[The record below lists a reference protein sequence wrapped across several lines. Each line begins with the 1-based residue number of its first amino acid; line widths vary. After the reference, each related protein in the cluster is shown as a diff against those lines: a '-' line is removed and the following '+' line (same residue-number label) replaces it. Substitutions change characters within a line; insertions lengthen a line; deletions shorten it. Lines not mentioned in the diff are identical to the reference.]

1 VEWVVTEGARE
12 QQDRG
17 IGGMSRRTAA
27 WLVSWSIWTLC
38 LALVA
43 LTGLLAYLTP
53 TLPGRFEGYWLFPNL
68 GFFPAMIMLVY
79 PTVGALIASRR
90 PGNPIGWLFCLV
102 GLVVIVVSFATA
114 YASYAVYAPS
124 SPTLPAT
131 QYAAWLADRDTLS
144 TGKYWVL
151 RFYIVQSES
160 VKECIAIGFSK
171 KECNWNEHG
180 SGIAFPA
187 MFLVLSLLLLLFP
200 DGRLPSRKWSVAALT
215 AIIGSV
221 LLTLWWTTQPG
232 PLYLYPSID
241 NPFGIWGRP
250 SDIVEV
256 GGRLSW
262 VVAWGSLIA
271 SMLSS
276 LSRWMEAEG
285 EERQQMKWFGCALL
299 LLVFAYPLSPRGL
312 LLFIVLA
319 LLPVAVGIAI
329 LKYGLYHL
337 DIIINRALVYGILTA
352 MLALVYFGG
361 VTATHAAIRAFTGQ
375 QEQPQLVIVVST
387 LIIAAL
393 FNPLR
398 RRIQG
403 FIDRLF
409 YRRKY
414 DARKTLEDFSAKL
427 RSETDLGALSDDLV
441 GVVRETMQPEHVS
454 LWLRP
459 NTAQKGSTQ
468 TSHRRVLRNE

>member
-1 VEWVVTEGARE
+1 
-12 QQDRG
+12 
-17 IGGMSRRTAA
+17 MSTRAA
-27 WLVSWSIWTLC
+27 WVLSWSIWILC

-53 TLPGRFEGYWLFPNL
+53 ALPERFEGYWWFPNL
-68 GFFPAMIMLVY
+68 GFFPAVLMLTY

-90 PGNPIGWLFCLV
+90 PGNPIGWLLCLV
-102 GLVVIVVSFATA
+102 GLVVIVLSFATA
-114 YASYAVYAPS
+114 YASYAAYAPS
-124 SPTLPAT
+124 SPPLPAT

-144 TGKYWVL
+144 TRKYWVL
-151 RFYIVQSES
+151 SYYDES
-160 VKECIAIGFSK
+160 VKECLTLGYSK
-171 KECNWNEHG
+171 KECNWNEHS
-180 SGIAFPA
+180 SGIALPA
-187 MFLVLSLLLLLFP
+187 MALVLSLLLLLFP
-200 DGRLPSRKWSVAALT
+200 DGRLTSRNWSIAAFT
-215 AIIGSV
+215 ALIGSV

-232 PLYLYPSID
+232 PLYLYPSIE
-241 NPFGIWGRP
+241 NPFGIGGQAK
-250 SDIVEV
+250 DVVEL
-256 GGRLSW
+256 GGRVGW
-262 VVAWGSLIA
+262 VVICVSLIVSLLA
-271 SMLSS
+271 S
-276 LSRWMEAEG
+276 LSRWMVAEG
-285 EERQQMKWFGCALL
+285 EERQQLKWFGCVLL
-299 LLVFAYPLSPRGL
+299 ILVFAYPLSPRGL

-352 MLALVYFGG
+352 SLALVYFGG
-361 VTATHAAIRAFTGQ
+361 VTATHAVFRTLTGQ

-403 FIDRLF
+403 SIDRLF

-414 DARKTLEDFSAKL
+414 DARKTLEAFSAKIRDGTEL
-427 RSETDLGALSDDLV
+427 DALSEDLI
-441 GVVRETMQPEHVS
+441 GVVREAMQPAHVS

-459 NTAQKGSTQ
+459 DAPRKGEQKD
-468 TSHRRVLRNE
+468 

>member
-1 VEWVVTEGARE
+1 V
-12 QQDRG
+12 
-17 IGGMSRRTAA
+17 
-27 WLVSWSIWTLC
+27 LSWSIWILC

-43 LTGLLAYLTP
+43 LTGLLDYLTP
-53 TLPGRFEGYWLFPNL
+53 TLPGRFEGYWWFPNL
-68 GFFPAMIMLVY
+68 GFFPAVLMLVY

-90 PGNPIGWLFCLV
+90 PGNPIGWLLCLV
-102 GLVVIVVSFATA
+102 GLVVIVLSFATA
-114 YASYAVYAPS
+114 YASYAAYAPS
-124 SPTLPAT
+124 SPPLPAT

-144 TGKYWVL
+144 TRKYWVL
-151 RFYIVQSES
+151 AFYDES
-160 VKECIAIGFSK
+160 VKECLAIGYSK

-187 MFLVLSLLLLLFP
+187 MFLVLSMLLLLFP

-215 AIIGSV
+215 ALIGSV
-221 LLTLWWTTQPG
+221 VLTLWWTTQPG

-241 NPFGIWGRP
+241 NPFGIGGHTR
-250 SDIVEV
+250 DVVEV
-256 GGRLSW
+256 GGRVGW
-262 VVAWGSLIA
+262 VVVWVSLIV

-299 LLVFAYPLSPRGL
+299 LLVFAYPFSPRGL

-319 LLPVAVGIAI
+319 LLPVAVGMAI
-329 LKYGLYHL
+329 LKYHLYHL

-352 MLALVYFGG
+352 LLALVYFGG
-361 VTATHAAIRAFTGQ
+361 VSATQAIFRALTGQ
-375 QEQPQLVIVVST
+375 QQQPQLVIVVST
-387 LIIAAL
+387 LVIAAL

-414 DARKTLEDFSAKL
+414 DAAKTLEAFSVKL
-427 RSETDLGALSDDLV
+427 REETDLDALSNDLV
-441 GVVRETMQPEHVS
+441 GVVRETMQPAHVS

-459 NTAQKGSTQ
+459 NTASKGEQ
-468 TSHRRVLRNE
+468 GQ

>member
-1 VEWVVTEGARE
+1 MLALQSGVVTEGARE
-12 QQDRG
+12 QQDRVVG
-17 IGGMSRRTAA
+17 RMSTRAA
-27 WLVSWSIWTLC
+27 WVLSWSIWILC

-102 GLVVIVVSFATA
+102 GLVVIVLSFATA

-131 QYAAWLADRDTLS
+131 QYVAWLADRDVLS
-144 TGKYWVL
+144 TGKSLFL
-151 RFYIVQSES
+151 RTFEES
-160 VKECIAIGFSK
+160 VKECLAIGDPK
-171 KECNWNEHG
+171 KFCQWNDHS
-180 SGIAFPA
+180 SGIALPA
-187 MFLVLSLLLLLFP
+187 MGLVLSLLLLLFP
-200 DGRLPSRKWSVAALT
+200 NGRLPSRKWSIAALS
-215 AIIGSV
+215 ALIGSV

-241 NPFGIWGRP
+241 NPFGIAGHAR
-250 SDIVEV
+250 DVVEV
-256 GGRLSW
+256 GGRVGW
-262 VVAWGSLIA
+262 VVVWVSLIA
-271 SMLSS
+271 STLSS
-276 LSRWMEAEG
+276 LSRAVVAEG
-285 EERQQMKWFGCALL
+285 EERQQMKWFAFSLFILL
-299 LLVFAYPLSPRGL
+299 FAYLFSPRGL
-312 LLFIVLA
+312 LLFVVLA

-352 MLALVYFGG
+352 LLALVYFGG
-361 VTATHAAIRAFTGQ
+361 VTATQAVFRALTGQ
-375 QEQPQLVIVVST
+375 EQQPQLVIVVST
-387 LIIAAL
+387 LVIAAL

-414 DARKTLEDFSAKL
+414 DAAKTLEALSAKL
-427 RSETDLGALSDDLV
+427 RDETDLDALSDDLT
-441 GVVRETMQPEHVS
+441 GVVREAMQPAHVS

-459 NTAQKGSTQ
+459 DTPRKGEQ
-468 TSHRRVLRNE
+468 AD

>member
-1 VEWVVTEGARE
+1 
-12 QQDRG
+12 
-17 IGGMSRRTAA
+17 MSTRAA
-27 WLVSWSIWTLC
+27 WVLSWSIWALC

-53 TLPGRFEGYWLFPNL
+53 ALPGRFEGYWWFPNL
-68 GFFPAMIMLVY
+68 GFFPAVLMLAY

-90 PGNPIGWLFCLV
+90 PRNPIGWLFCLV
-102 GLVVIVVSFATA
+102 GLVVIVLSFATA
-114 YASYAVYAPS
+114 YASYAAYAPS
-124 SPTLPAT
+124 SSPLPAT

-144 TGKYWVL
+144 TSKFWLLTVWD
-151 RFYIVQSES
+151 ES
-160 VKECIAIGFSK
+160 VKECIAIGDPK
-171 KECNWNEHG
+171 KFCNWNEHG
-180 SGIAFPA
+180 SGIALPA
-187 MFLVLSLLLLLFP
+187 MTLVLSLLLLLFP
-200 DGRLPSRKWSVAALT
+200 DGRLTSRKWSVVALT
-215 AIIGSV
+215 AFIGSV

-232 PLYLYPSID
+232 SLYLYPSID
-241 NPFGIWGRP
+241 NPFGIGGHTR
-250 SDIVEV
+250 DVLEV
-256 GGRLSW
+256 GGRLGW
-262 VVAWGSLIA
+262 VVVCVSLIA

-276 LSRWMEAEG
+276 LTRWLEAEG

-299 LLVFAYPLSPRGL
+299 LLVFAYPFAYPFSPRGL

-352 MLALVYFGG
+352 SLVLVYLGG
-361 VTATHAAIRAFTGQ
+361 VTATQAIFRAFTGQ

-387 LIIAAL
+387 LVIAAL

-414 DARKTLEDFSAKL
+414 DARKTLESFSSTL
-427 RSETDLGALSDDLV
+427 RDETDLEALSNDLV

-454 LWLRP
+454 LWLRSE
-459 NTAQKGSTQ
+459 TAQKGKQ
-468 TSHRRVLRNE
+468 LE

>member
-1 VEWVVTEGARE
+1 VTEGARE
-12 QQDRG
+12 QQDRVV
-17 IGGMSRRTAA
+17 GGMSTRAA
-27 WLVSWSIWTLC
+27 WVLSWSIWILC

-53 TLPGRFEGYWLFPNL
+53 ALPERFEGYWWFPNL
-68 GFFPAMIMLVY
+68 GFFPAVLMLAY

-90 PGNPIGWLFCLV
+90 PRNPIGWLLCLV
-102 GLVVIVVSFATA
+102 GLVVIVLSFATA
-114 YASYAVYAPS
+114 YASYAAYAPS
-124 SPTLPAT
+124 SPALPAT
-131 QYAAWLADRDTLS
+131 QYVAWLADRDALS
-144 TGKYWVL
+144 TRKYWVL
-151 RFYIVQSES
+151 QFYDES
-160 VKECIAIGFSK
+160 VKECLALGYSK

-232 PLYLYPSID
+232 PLYLYPSIE
-241 NPFGIWGRP
+241 NPFGIGGRTR
-250 SDIVEV
+250 DVVEV
-256 GGRLSW
+256 GGRVGW
-262 VVAWGSLIA
+262 VVIGVSLIA
-271 SMLSS
+271 SMISS

-299 LLVFAYPLSPRGL
+299 LFVFAYTFSPRGL

-352 MLALVYFGG
+352 LLALVYFGG
-361 VTATHAAIRAFTGQ
+361 VTATQAVFRALTGQ
-375 QEQPQLVIVVST
+375 EQQPQLIIVVST
-387 LIIAAL
+387 LVIAAL

-414 DARKTLEDFSAKL
+414 DAAKTLEAFSAKL
-427 RSETDLGALSDDLV
+427 RDETDLDALSDDLT
-441 GVVRETMQPEHVS
+441 GVVREAMQPAHVS

-459 NTAQKGSTQ
+459 DTPRKGEQ
-468 TSHRRVLRNE
+468 AD

>member
-1 VEWVVTEGARE
+1 MSAR
-12 QQDRG
+12 
-17 IGGMSRRTAA
+17 AA
-27 WLVSWSIWTLC
+27 WLVSWSIWVLC

-43 LTGLLAYLTP
+43 LTGLLTYLTP
-53 TLPGRFEGYWLFPNL
+53 ALPERFEGYWWFPNL
-68 GFFPAMIMLVY
+68 GFFPAVLMLVY

-102 GLVVIVVSFATA
+102 GFVVIVLSFATA
-114 YASYAVYAPS
+114 YASYAAHAPS
-124 SPTLPAT
+124 SPALPGT

-144 TGKYWVL
+144 TRKNWVVSWRNKWGNESPL
-151 RFYIVQSES
+151 IYDEPIS
-160 VKECIAIGFSK
+160 VKECLAIGLPK

-200 DGRLPSRKWSVAALT
+200 DGRLPSRKWSVLALAALF
-215 AIIGSV
+215 GSV

-241 NPFGIWGRP
+241 NPFGIGGHTR
-250 SDIVEV
+250 DVVEV
-256 GGRLSW
+256 GGRVGW
-262 VVAWGSLIA
+262 VVVWISLVA
-271 SMLSS
+271 SLLSS
-276 LSRWMEAEG
+276 LGRWMEAAG

-299 LLVFAYPLSPRGL
+299 VLLFAYPFSQRGL

-337 DIIINRALVYGILTA
+337 DIIINRALVYGILTVL
-352 MLALVYFGG
+352 LALVYFGG
-361 VTATHAAIRAFTGQ
+361 VTATQAIFRALTGQ
-375 QEQPQLVIVVST
+375 EEQPQLAIVVST
-387 LIIAAL
+387 LVIAAL

-398 RRIQG
+398 RRIQS
-403 FIDRLF
+403 FIDRRF

-414 DARKTLEDFSAKL
+414 DAAKTLEAFSAKL
-427 RSETDLGALSDDLV
+427 RDETNLDVLSDDLV
-441 GVVRETMQPEHVS
+441 EVVRETMQPAHVS

-459 NTAQKGSTQ
+459 DPGPKAE
-468 TSHRRVLRNE
+468 RAD

>member
-1 VEWVVTEGARE
+1 MSAR
-12 QQDRG
+12 
-17 IGGMSRRTAA
+17 AA
-27 WLVSWSIWTLC
+27 WLVSWSIWVLC

-43 LTGLLAYLTP
+43 LTGLLAHLTP
-53 TLPGRFEGYWLFPNL
+53 ALPERFEGYWWFPNL
-68 GFFPAMIMLVY
+68 GFFPAVLMLVY

-90 PGNPIGWLFCLV
+90 PRNPIGWLLCLF
-102 GLVVIVVSFATA
+102 GLVAIVLSFATA

-124 SPTLPAT
+124 SSPLPAT
-131 QYAAWLADRDTLS
+131 QYVAWLADRDTLS
-144 TGKYWVL
+144 TRKFWIL
-151 RFYIVQSES
+151 SIWDET
-160 VKECIAIGFSK
+160 VKECIAIGDSK
-171 KECNWNEHG
+171 KFCNWNEHG

-187 MFLVLSLLLLLFP
+187 MMLVLSLLLLLFP

-215 AIIGSV
+215 ALIGSV

-232 PLYLYPSID
+232 PLYLYPSIE
-241 NPFGIWGRP
+241 NPFGIGGRTG
-250 SDIVEV
+250 DVVEV
-256 GGRLSW
+256 GGRVGW
-262 VVAWGSLIA
+262 VVVWVSLIA
-271 SMLSS
+271 SLLSS
-276 LSRWMEAEG
+276 LGRWMEAEG

-299 LLVFAYPLSPRGL
+299 ILIFAYPFSPRGL

-352 MLALVYFGG
+352 LLALVYFGG
-361 VTATHAAIRAFTGQ
+361 VTATQAIFRTLTGQ
-375 QEQPQLVIVVST
+375 EEQPQLSIVVST
-387 LIIAAL
+387 LVIAAL

-414 DARKTLEDFSAKL
+414 DARKTLEAFSAKL
-427 RSETDLGALSDDLV
+427 RDETDLDALSEDLV
-441 GVVRETMQPEHVS
+441 GVVKETMQPAHVS
-454 LWLRP
+454 MWLRP
-459 NTAQKGSTQ
+459 EPPTRGSEGQ
-468 TSHRRVLRNE
+468 E

>member
-1 VEWVVTEGARE
+1 MSAR
-12 QQDRG
+12 
-17 IGGMSRRTAA
+17 AA
-27 WLVSWSIWTLC
+27 WLVSWSIWVLC

-53 TLPGRFEGYWLFPNL
+53 ALPERFEGYWWFPNL
-68 GFFPAMIMLVY
+68 GFFPAVLMLVY

-90 PGNPIGWLFCLV
+90 PRNPIGWLFCLV
-102 GLVVIVVSFATA
+102 GFVVIVLSFATA

-124 SPTLPAT
+124 SPPLPAT

-144 TGKYWVL
+144 TRKFWFLASRSSLLYN
-151 RFYIVQSES
+151 ES
-160 VKECIAIGFSK
+160 VKECLAIGDPK
-171 KECNWNEHG
+171 KFCTWNEHG

-187 MFLVLSLLLLLFP
+187 VMLVLSLLLLLFP
-200 DGRLPSRKWSVAALT
+200 DGRLTSRKWSVAALT
-215 AIIGSV
+215 ALIGSV

-241 NPFGIWGRP
+241 NPFGIGGRTR
-250 SDIVEV
+250 DVVEV
-256 GGRLSW
+256 GGRVGWGVVW
-262 VVAWGSLIA
+262 VSLIA
-271 SMLSS
+271 SLLSS
-276 LSRWMEAEG
+276 LGRWMEAEG
-285 EERQQMKWFGCALL
+285 EERQQMKWFDCALL
-299 LLVFAYPLSPRGL
+299 ILIFAYSFSPRGL

-352 MLALVYFGG
+352 LLALVYFGG
-361 VTATHAAIRAFTGQ
+361 VSATQAIFRTLTGQ
-375 QEQPQLVIVVST
+375 EEQPQLTIVVST
-387 LIIAAL
+387 LVIAAL

-398 RRIQG
+398 RRIQA

-414 DARKTLEDFSAKL
+414 DAAKTLEAFSAKL
-427 RSETDLGALSDDLV
+427 RDETDLDALSDELV
-441 GVVRETMQPEHVS
+441 GVVRETMQPAHVS

-459 NTAQKGSTQ
+459 DTAAPKKGEQSD
-468 TSHRRVLRNE
+468 

>member
-1 VEWVVTEGARE
+1 
-12 QQDRG
+12 
-17 IGGMSRRTAA
+17 MSILRAA
-27 WLVSWSIWTLC
+27 WVLSWSIWILC

-53 TLPGRFEGYWLFPNL
+53 TLPGRFEGYWMFPSL

-90 PGNPIGWLFCLV
+90 PRNPIGWLLCLV
-102 GLVVIVVSFATA
+102 GLVVIVLSFATA
-114 YASYAVYAPS
+114 YASYAVYASS
-124 SPTLPAT
+124 SPALPAT
-131 QYAAWLADRDTLS
+131 SYVAWLADRDVLS
-144 TGKYWVL
+144 TTSSL
-151 RFYIVQSES
+151 RSRFKES
-160 VKECIAIGFSK
+160 VEECLAAGDPRK
-171 KECNWNEHG
+171 LCEWTEHS
-180 SGIAFPA
+180 SGIALPA

-200 DGRLPSRKWSVAALT
+200 NGRLTSRNWSVAAFT
-215 AIIGSV
+215 ALIGSV

-232 PLYLYPSID
+232 PLYLYPSIE
-241 NPFGIWGRP
+241 NPFGIGGHAR
-250 SDIVEV
+250 DVVEL
-256 GGRLSW
+256 GGRVGW
-262 VVAWGSLIA
+262 VVVCASLIA
-271 SMLSS
+271 SLLASM
-276 LSRWMEAEG
+276 SRWLVAEG
-285 EERQQMKWFGCALL
+285 EERQQLKWFGCVLL
-299 LLVFAYPLSPRGL
+299 ILVFAYPLSPRGL

-352 MLALVYFGG
+352 SLALVYFGG
-361 VTATHAAIRAFTGQ
+361 VTATHAVFRTLTGQ

-403 FIDRLF
+403 SIDRLF

-414 DARKTLEDFSAKL
+414 DARKTLEAFSAKIRDGTEL
-427 RSETDLGALSDDLV
+427 DALSEDLI
-441 GVVRETMQPEHVS
+441 GVVREAMQPAHVS

-459 NTAQKGSTQ
+459 DAPRKGEQ
-468 TSHRRVLRNE
+468 TD

>member
-1 VEWVVTEGARE
+1 
-12 QQDRG
+12 
-17 IGGMSRRTAA
+17 MSTRAS
-27 WLVSWSIWTLC
+27 WLVSWSIWVLC

-43 LTGLLAYLTP
+43 LTGLFAYITP
-53 TLPGRFEGYWLFPNL
+53 TLPERFEGYWWFPNL
-68 GFFPAMIMLVY
+68 GFFPAVLMLVY

-102 GLVVIVVSFATA
+102 GFVVIVLSFATA
-114 YASYAVYAPS
+114 YASYAAHAPS
-124 SPTLPAT
+124 SPALPGT

-144 TGKYWVL
+144 TSKYWGLSVRNKWSNDTPYL
-151 RFYIVQSES
+151 YDES
-160 VKECIAIGFSK
+160 VKGCLAIGHPK
-171 KECNWNEHG
+171 KFCTWNEHG

-187 MFLVLSLLLLLFP
+187 MFLSLSLLLLLFP

-232 PLYLYPSID
+232 PLYLYPSIE
-241 NPFGIWGRP
+241 NPFGIGGHTR
-250 SDIVEV
+250 DVVEV
-256 GGRLSW
+256 GGRLGLVVVW
-262 VVAWGSLIA
+262 VSLVASL
-271 SMLSS
+271 LSS
-276 LSRWMEAEG
+276 LVRWMEAEG

-299 LLVFAYPLSPRGL
+299 LLVFAYPYSPRGL

-352 MLALVYFGG
+352 SLALVYFGG
-361 VTATHAAIRAFTGQ
+361 VTATQAVFRALTGQ
-375 QEQPQLVIVVST
+375 QQQPQLVIVVST
-387 LIIAAL
+387 LVIAAL

-414 DARKTLEDFSAKL
+414 DARKTLEAFSSQL
-427 RSETDLGALSDDLV
+427 RNESDLEALSDDLV
-441 GVVRETMQPEHVS
+441 GVVRETMQPAHVS

-459 NTAQKGSTQ
+459 ETALKGEQ
-468 TSHRRVLRNE
+468 AD

>member
-1 VEWVVTEGARE
+1 
-12 QQDRG
+12 
-17 IGGMSRRTAA
+17 MSTRAA
-27 WLVSWSIWTLC
+27 WVLSWSIWILC

-43 LTGLLAYLTP
+43 LTGLLDYLTP
-53 TLPGRFEGYWLFPNL
+53 TLPGRFEGYWWFPNL
-68 GFFPAMIMLVY
+68 GFSPAVLMLAY

-102 GLVVIVVSFATA
+102 GFVVIVLSFATA
-114 YASYAVYAPS
+114 YASYALYAPS
-124 SPTLPAT
+124 SPPLPAT
-131 QYAAWLADRDTLS
+131 QYVAWLADRDTLS
-144 TGKYWVL
+144 TSKFWL
-151 RFYIVQSES
+151 TAWDES
-160 VKECIAIGFSK
+160 VKECIAIGDPK
-171 KECNWNEHG
+171 KFCNWNEHG
-180 SGIAFPA
+180 SGIALPA

-215 AIIGSV
+215 AILGSV

-232 PLYLYPSID
+232 PLYLYPSIE
-241 NPFGIWGRP
+241 NPFGIGGHTR
-250 SDIVEV
+250 DVVEV
-256 GGRLSW
+256 GGRVGW
-262 VVAWGSLIA
+262 VVVWVSLIA

-299 LLVFAYPLSPRGL
+299 LLVFAYPFSPRGL
-312 LLFIVLA
+312 LLFIVFA
-319 LLPVAVGIAI
+319 LLPVAVGVAI

-352 MLALVYFGG
+352 SLALVYFGG
-361 VTATHAAIRAFTGQ
+361 VTATQAIFRAFTGQ

-414 DARKTLEDFSAKL
+414 DARKTLEAFSTKL
-427 RSETDLGALSDDLV
+427 RAETDLDALSDDLV
-441 GVVRETMQPEHVS
+441 GVVRETVQPAHIS

-459 NTAQKGSTQ
+459 DTLRKGEQ
-468 TSHRRVLRNE
+468 AD